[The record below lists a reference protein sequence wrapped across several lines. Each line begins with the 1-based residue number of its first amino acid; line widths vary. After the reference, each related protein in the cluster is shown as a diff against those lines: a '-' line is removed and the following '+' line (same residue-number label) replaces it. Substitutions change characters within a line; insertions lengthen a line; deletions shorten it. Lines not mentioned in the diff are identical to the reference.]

1 MLMGF
6 CTVDKDGELS
16 IEGDLRVLYTAM
28 MHIRMLIVKESGVA
42 TMLPIKM
49 GLRYSA
55 VRRQFKT

>member
-6 CTVDKDGELS
+6 CTVNKEGEFS

-42 TMLPIKM
+42 CMVPTKM

-55 VRRQFKT
+55 VRR